1 MSTYKI
7 FHIPT
12 ASYLV
17 GFVATPDFYYVFQE
31 GYDLNYANWEEWK
44 NRNEYKIVTADS
56 KIKAIK
62 ILNDYI
68 KSIRNLVLTA
78 EEKKL
83 SKLYT
88 NKKLFEIV
96 KVEKGNINV

>member
-1 MSTYKI
+1 MPDYRI

-17 GFVATPDFYYVFQE
+17 QFKGTPYFYYILQE
-31 GYDLNYANWEEWK
+31 GYDLNYDNWEEWK
-44 NRNEYKIVTADS
+44 NKHEYNSVTAES
-56 KIKAIK
+56 KIRATE
-62 ILNDYI
+62 ILNSYI
-68 KSIRNLVLTA
+68 QSIKNLMLTG

-83 SKLYT
+83 SKFYT

-96 KVEKGNINV
+96 KIEKRDINV

>member
-1 MSTYKI
+1 MSIYKI

-17 GFVATPDFYYVFQE
+17 NFVGTPYFYYILQE
-31 GYDLNYANWEEWK
+31 GNDLNYNNWEEWK
-44 NRNEYKIVTADS
+44 NQREYKIVTADS

>member
-1 MSTYKI
+1 MSIYRI

-17 GFVATPDFYYVFQE
+17 RFVGTPYYYILQE
-31 GYDLNYANWEEWK
+31 GNDLNYDWEKWK
-44 NRNEYKIVTADS
+44 NQREYKIVTADS
-56 KIKAIK
+56 KIKAIE
-62 ILNDYI
+62 ILNEYI
-68 KSIRNLVLTA
+68 RSIRNLVLTG

-96 KVEKGNINV
+96 KVEKEGINV